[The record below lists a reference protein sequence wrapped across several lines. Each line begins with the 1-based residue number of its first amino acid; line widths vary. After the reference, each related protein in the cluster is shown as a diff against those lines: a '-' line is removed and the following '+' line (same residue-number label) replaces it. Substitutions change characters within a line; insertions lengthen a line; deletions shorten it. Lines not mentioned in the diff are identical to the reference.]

1 MKIIKKFESKK
12 NKVLLVQSPDGS
24 LFVKKI
30 FANSQ
35 SCRNELQS
43 LLALDGNCAPMVL
56 GGGENFI
63 DMEYIEGCL
72 FLDAFLSADTEQMS
86 SLAQSLWGFFKDYA
100 RTFKG
105 YVPADVNFRNFILRQ
120 GKCYGVDFEEKIQ
133 GSLALCVAKAA
144 AFALLYDTDENKKK
158 AFCHALISLAGFSP
172 YQLKA
177 MVDKE
182 VNFLILR
189 RNNR

>member
-1 MKIIKKFESKK
+1 
-12 NKVLLVQSPDGS
+12 
-24 LFVKKI
+24 
-30 FANSQ
+30 
-35 SCRNELQS
+35 
-43 LLALDGNCAPMVL
+43 
-56 GGGENFI
+56 
-63 DMEYIEGCL
+63 MEYIEGCL

-144 AFALLYDTDENKKK
+144 AFALLYDTDENKKRR
-158 AFCHALISLAGFSP
+158 F
-172 YQLKA
+172 A
-177 MVDKE
+177 MRL
-182 VNFLILR
+182 FLWRDFLPI
-189 RNNR
+189 N

>member
-30 FANSQ
+30 LPILSPAETNCKVCWLWTANARQ
-35 SCRNELQS
+35 GFGRRR
-43 LLALDGNCAPMVL
+43 
-56 GGGENFI
+56 NFI

-86 SLAQSLWGFFKDYA
+86 SLAQACGGFKDYA

-105 YVPADVNFRNFILRQ
+105 MFPPMSILGILFC
-120 GKCYGVDFEEKIQ
+120 GKANAMEWILKKNQ

-144 AFALLYDTDENKKK
+144 ALLYCTTPTKTKK

-172 YQLKA
+172 YQLKTWWTRKSIF
-177 MVDKE
+177 DFEKKQPIT
-182 VNFLILR
+182 N
-189 RNNR
+189 